1 MKLPDGNTRIFVI
14 AGGVI
19 ALCVL
24 LYVMASG
31 IAVQSGD
38 QKDQGT
44 ITGNTTPAIPLTID
58 TSFEIQEANVSIVR
72 SINSTHVTYED
83 LQIYPELEEYLHG
96 VNTDPA
102 PWYNGWRY
110 IASFEGNMSRYDML
124 VREICN
130 GKTIFECSHG
140 TLIEYHDHYYRISYL
155 EYSVQRN
162 RNPVSICSPQEAT
175 PRILV
180 PVDTSVPIQDPVP
193 GIRDSLNQN
202 DSGRTI
208 ELAKGDIVEIN
219 LRWIPGL
226 GFRWFIPVSG
236 CGIELVNDGY
246 YDTGT
251 DFWNTSGHYRARYR
265 AVSPGRSFL
274 DGKFVISPKDDPT
287 ADFQFNLT
295 VIVK

>member
-1 MKLPDGNTRIFVI
+1 MEKLKMN
-14 AGGVI
+14 
-19 ALCVL
+19 
-24 LYVMASG
+24 
-31 IAVQSGD
+31 
-38 QKDQGT
+38 
-44 ITGNTTPAIPLTID
+44 
-58 TSFEIQEANVSIVR
+58 
-72 SINSTHVTYED
+72 
-83 LQIYPELEEYLHG
+83 IYPLVILTGLVILALAGTYVIYTTYLPLKNSNPEIPG
-96 VNTDPA
+96 STQDP
-102 PWYNGWRY
+102 G
-110 IASFEGNMSRYDML
+110 SL
-124 VREICN
+124 
-130 GKTIFECSHG
+130 
-140 TLIEYHDHYYRISYL
+140 
-155 EYSVQRN
+155 
-162 RNPVSICSPQEAT
+162 CSPQDVA
-175 PRILV
+175 PRIPV

-219 LRWIPGL
+219 PQWIPGL